1 VSRLKKTQSHPHHLK
16 PGSQDQ
22 EAELAISLLVL
33 SSFVPMGMKL
43 AAETIAASMLRF
55 WKLWAFETLS
65 RV

>member
-16 PGSQDQ
+16 LGSHDQ
-22 EAELAISLLVL
+22 EAEVAVSLLVL
-33 SSFVPMGMKL
+33 LSFVLMEMKL
-43 AAETIAASMLRF
+43 AAEMIAILMMSF